1 MRKNYVE
8 ICGID
13 TSELR
18 TLSEEKK
25 RELLI
30 LAKGGDK
37 AAREE
42 LIIGNLRLVL
52 SVISKFASRGESAN
66 DLFQVG
72 CIGLIK
78 AIDNFN
84 IELDVRFSTYAV
96 PMIIGEIR
104 RHLRDN
110 NSVRISRSMRDLA
123 YRALQVKEQIS
134 VTKQRDA
141 TLAEIATALG
151 ETEAAV
157 GAAMEAIVEPVSL
170 YDSVFSDG
178 GEDSM
183 YVIDKLR
190 ANDGESDDEW
200 VESITLREALKKLS
214 PREMNIIARRF
225 YKGKTQMEIADE
237 IGISQAQVS
246 RLEKGAIEKLRKYM
260 K

>member
-8 ICGID
+8 ICGVD
-13 TSELR
+13 TSSLT
-18 TLSEEKK
+18 TLSEAKK
-25 RELLI
+25 RELLER
-30 LAKGGDK
+30 AKEGDM

-42 LIIGNLRLVL
+42 LIVGNLRLVL
-52 SVISKFASRGESAN
+52 SVISKFSSKNDSAN

-84 IELDVRFSTYAV
+84 LELDVKFSTYAV
-96 PMIIGEIR
+96 PMIIGEVR

-123 YRALQVKEQIS
+123 YRALQVKEEIS
-134 VTKQRDA
+134 ATKQRDA
-141 TLAEIATALG
+141 TLAEIAEILG
-151 ETEAAV
+151 ESERAV

-183 YVIDKLR
+183 FVIDKLTMDSDT
-190 ANDGESDDEW
+190 DGDW

-214 PREMNIIARRF
+214 SREMNIISRRF

-246 RLEKGAIEKLRKYM
+246 RLEKGAIEKLRRYM
-260 K
+260 Q

>member
-8 ICGID
+8 ICGVD
-13 TSELR
+13 TSKLE
-18 TLSEEKK
+18 TLTEERK

-30 LAKGGDK
+30 RSKGGDM

-52 SVISKFASRGESAN
+52 SVISKFSSKSDSAN

-78 AIDNFN
+78 SIDNFN
-84 IELDVRFSTYAV
+84 LDLDVKFSTYAV
-96 PMIIGEIR
+96 PMIIGEVR

-123 YRALQVKEQIS
+123 YRALQVKEEIS
-134 VTKQRDA
+134 ATKQRDA
-141 TLAEIATALG
+141 TISEIAKALG
-151 ETEAAV
+151 ESESAV

-183 YVIDKLR
+183 YVIDKLASER
-190 ANDGESDDEW
+190 DTDEEW
-200 VESITLREALKKLS
+200 VESITLREALKKLNA
-214 PREMNIIARRF
+214 REMNIISRRF